1 MLLHENGLVKIRE
14 DVPLDVAALV
24 GCGVMTGV
32 GALFRTA
39 AVELGSTVAVFGMG
53 GIGLSV
59 VQGARIA
66 GALRI
71 IAVDLIDTKL
81 DTARAFGATDTVNA
95 KAQDPSRRSAP

>member
-32 GALFRTA
+32 GALLRTA

-71 IAVDLIDTKL
+71 IAVDLIDT
-81 DTARAFGATDTVNA
+81 ARAFGATDTVNA
-95 KAQDPSRRSAP
+95 TAQDPSRRSAP